1 MRLKTFLQIFGAIAV
16 LLTLI
21 PLVAA
26 DFWWIRVFDYL
37 HIQLTLLTLT
47 AIAAYFIRFDIKWVQ
62 DYVFMGI
69 LLTCFVF
76 QFGKIYPYTP
86 FSTYEIGESKNPEAP
101 QIRLFTANVLQKN
114 EKHEKLVR
122 EINRFDPD
130 VMVFTETNTRWKNE
144 ISKNL
149 DESYRYKVE
158 VPLENTYGMLLYSK
172 FELIDPQVRYLVDDS
187 IPSIHTRIKLPEGN
201 LIQLYAIHPT
211 PPMPQHNPSSSD
223 RDAEMM
229 KIAKMSLERELPV
242 VVIGDFNDVAW
253 SETTSL
259 FQSVGKLLDV
269 RVGRGFYNTYNAKNL
284 IMRWP
289 LDYIYTSEEF
299 RLKEIKLGE
308 DTGSDHFPLFATLSL
323 EREKVKEQ
331 ETEAPNENQLERAK
345 EQIKEE
351 EEENLEK
358 AKEAEEEEED

>member
-1 MRLKTFLQIFGAIAV
+1 MKFKIFLQIFGAIAV

-26 DFWWIRVFDYL
+26 DFWWIRVFDFL

-69 LLTCFVF
+69 LLACFVF

-86 FSTYEIGESKNPEAP
+86 LSDHEIGKSKNTEAP
-101 QIRLFTANVLQKN
+101 QISLFTANVLQKN
-114 EKHEKLVR
+114 EEHQKVVDEM
-122 EINRFDPD
+122 NRFDPD
-130 VMVFTETNTRWKNE
+130 VVVFTETNTRWKNQ

-149 DESYRYKVE
+149 DASYAYKVE

-172 FELIDPQVRYLVDDS
+172 FELIDPKVQYMVDDS
-187 IPSIHTRIKLPEGN
+187 IPSIHTKIKLPEGD
-201 LIQLYAIHPT
+201 LIQLFAIHPT

-253 SETTSL
+253 SGTTSL

-269 RVGRGFYNTYNAKNL
+269 RVGRGFYNTFNAKSL

-299 RLKEIKLGE
+299 RLKKIKLGD
-308 DTGSDHFPLFATLSL
+308 DTGSDHFPLFASLSF
-323 EREKVKEQ
+323 EPENAEEQ
-331 ETEAPNENQLERAK
+331 EAEEPTEDQLERAN
-345 EQIKEE
+345 EQIEEE
-351 EEENLEK
+351 EEENAEK
-358 AKEAEEEEED
+358 AEESED

>member
-1 MRLKTFLQIFGAIAV
+1 MKFKNFLQIFGVIAV

-26 DFWWIRVFDYL
+26 DFWWIRVFDYM

-62 DYVFMGI
+62 DYIFMGI
-69 LLTCFVF
+69 LLACFAF
-76 QFGKIYPYTP
+76 QFLKIYPYTP
-86 FSTYEIGESKNPEAP
+86 LSAHEIGDSQNSEAP
-101 QIRLFTANVLQKN
+101 QISLFTANVLQKN
-114 EKHEKLVR
+114 EEHQKVVD

-158 VPLENTYGMLLYSK
+158 VPLDNTYGMLVYSK
-172 FELIDPQVRYLVDDS
+172 LELIDPQVQYMIDDS
-187 IPSIHTRIKLPEGN
+187 IPSIHTKIRLPEGN
-201 LIQLYAIHPT
+201 LIQLFAIHPT

-229 KIAKMSLERELPV
+229 KIAKMSLEREVPV

-259 FQSVGKLLDV
+259 FQSVGKLLDI
-269 RVGRGFYNTYNAKNL
+269 RVGRGFYNTFNANNL
-284 IMRWP
+284 LMRWP

-308 DTGSDHFPLFATLSL
+308 NIGSDHFPLFASLSF
-323 EREKVKEQ
+323 EPEKAEEQ
-331 ETEAPNENQLERAK
+331 EPEPPNENQLERVNK
-345 EQIKEE
+345 QIEEE
-351 EEENLEK
+351 EEENVEK
-358 AKEAEEEEED
+358 AKEEKEEED